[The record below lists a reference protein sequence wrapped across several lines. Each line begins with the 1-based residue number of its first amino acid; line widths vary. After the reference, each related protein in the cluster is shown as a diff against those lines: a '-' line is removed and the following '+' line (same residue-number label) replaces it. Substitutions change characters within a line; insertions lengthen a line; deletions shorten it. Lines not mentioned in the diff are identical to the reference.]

1 MKWPVYGVRLTIHAV
16 NVIRLSLLTVIQRRA
31 TWLLFAVATTVYCFQ
46 FFFLRQHDN
55 LRTAALS
62 LMKFCTN
69 VYLDNL

>member
-46 FFFLRQHDN
+46 FFFYVNTITYEPLH
-55 LRTAALS
+55 LA
-62 LMKFCTN
+62 
-69 VYLDNL
+69 